1 MNQYEETEKQ
11 NTIRVLLVPPN
22 DYPREVEIGSD
33 LKSLQEAV
41 GGDIEATYPF
51 GDSAAIILNENGK
64 LIGLPPNRM
73 LCSEDGRPY
82 DVIAGQ
88 FLVAGLGEEDFC
100 SLTNEQMKAYEKKF
114 HQPEAFMKL
123 GRSVMVMKLTDEMV
137 ENMRTSTE
145 KDGRNSRHD
154 QER

>member
-1 MNQYEETEKQ
+1 MSSNEEGGTRDA
-11 NTIRVLLVPPN
+11 IRVLLVPPN

-51 GDSAAIILNENGK
+51 EDSTAIILNENGK

-82 DVIAGQ
+82 DVLAGQ

-100 SLTNEQMKAYEKKF
+100 SLTDEQMKAYEKKF
-114 HQPEAFMKL
+114 HQPEAFVKL

-137 ENMRTSTE
+137 ENMRTPTE
-145 KDGRNSRHD
+145 NSNRGSRND

>member
-11 NTIRVLLVPPN
+11 NTIRVLFVPPN
-22 DYPREVEIGSD
+22 DYPREVEISTD

-51 GDSAAIILNENGK
+51 EDSAAIILNENGK

-73 LCSEDGRPY
+73 LCGEDGRPY
-82 DVIAGQ
+82 DVLAGQ

-100 SLTNEQMKAYEKKF
+100 SLTDEQMAAYEKKF
-114 HQPEAFMKL
+114 HQPEAFVKL

-145 KDGRNSRHD
+145 KGTRDGRHD

>member
-11 NTIRVLLVPPN
+11 NMIRVLLVPPN
-22 DYPREVEIGSD
+22 DYPREVEIGAD

-51 GDSAAIILNENGK
+51 EDSAAIILNEKGK

-82 DVIAGQ
+82 DVLAGQ

-100 SLTNEQMKAYEKKF
+100 SLTDEQMVSYEKKF
-114 HQPEAFMKL
+114 HQPEVFVKL

-137 ENMRTSTE
+137 ENMRTPTE
-145 KDGRNSRHD
+145 KSA
-154 QER
+154 

>member
-1 MNQYEETEKQ
+1 MNSNEEAGEQ

-33 LKSLQEAV
+33 LKSLQEVV

-51 GDSAAIILNENGK
+51 EDSAAIILNENGK
-64 LIGLPPNRM
+64 LIGLPLNRM
-73 LCSEDGRPY
+73 LCSEDGRPH
-82 DVIAGQ
+82 DVLAGP

-100 SLTNEQMKAYEKKF
+100 SLTDEQMEVYEKKF
-114 HQPEAFMKL
+114 HQPEAFIKL

-137 ENMRTSTE
+137 ENMRASME
-145 KDGRNSRHD
+145 KGTRGGRHD